1 MEKDLTNQAYKEYE
15 EFHKKKKERILNELS
30 IMRLWIDDTI
40 KFIKEDM

>member
-1 MEKDLTNQAYKEYE
+1 MEKDLTNQAYNERDEWIKMR
-15 EFHKKKKERILNELS
+15 KERILNELS

>member
-1 MEKDLTNQAYKEYE
+1 MEKDLTNQAYKEHDE
-15 EFHKKKKERILNELS
+15 WIKMRKERILNELS